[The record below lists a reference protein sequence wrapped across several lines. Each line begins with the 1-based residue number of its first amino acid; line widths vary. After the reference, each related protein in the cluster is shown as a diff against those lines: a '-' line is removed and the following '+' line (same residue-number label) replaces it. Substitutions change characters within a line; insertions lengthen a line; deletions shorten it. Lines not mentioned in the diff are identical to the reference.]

1 MLGHVQRVGSV
12 VRVVADRFWLLSAF
26 LKVEELEVVGSL
38 VPVDVVLVVARTRD
52 LGFLLVELEP

>member
-1 MLGHVQRVGSV
+1 M
-12 VRVVADRFWLLSAF
+12 RVVADRFWLLSAF